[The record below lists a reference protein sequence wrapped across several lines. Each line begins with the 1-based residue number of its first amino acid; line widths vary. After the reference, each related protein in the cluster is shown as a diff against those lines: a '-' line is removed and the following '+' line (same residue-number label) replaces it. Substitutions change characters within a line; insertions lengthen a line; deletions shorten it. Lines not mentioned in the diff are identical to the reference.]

1 MHDRRCP
8 CPPTPPTHPPSP
20 PPPPLQTYGV
30 TLEVSERT
38 NEAAGQYATA
48 VEVLAAELGLPCLN
62 LWTSFQRVDGWQ
74 QRLLSDG
81 LHLTEEGNAEVYRLL
96 QALIDARFPG
106 LR

>member
-1 MHDRRCP
+1 
-8 CPPTPPTHPPSP
+8 
-20 PPPPLQTYGV
+20 V

-38 NEAAGQYATA
+38 NEAAGRYAAA
-48 VEVLAAELGLPCLN
+48 VEQLAAELGLPCLN
-62 LWTSFQRVDGWQ
+62 LWAAFQRVDGWQ

-96 QALIDARFPG
+96 QALINTHFPD